1 MRFMTRQNGLAAA
14 MIVAAFGAA
23 HAQEVSVAG
32 DDQASAFIFT
42 PVEELAVNYDVNLGG
57 LTLGSGRMR
66 VNLSETDYDAQIS
79 IRTAGLADWLFN
91 STYDNTSRGARVG
104 DDIYP
109 TEYNSDFRGR
119 RDDDYQLV
127 EIGYEGM
134 TPYLINSDPSYG
146 PRLER
151 FPVTEE
157 QRENSYD
164 PLNAAMHLI
173 AGMPF
178 SEDAPCGDRI
188 RVFDGRRRY
197 DLVMEYGGREDIT
210 VRRGEVW
217 DGETLVCQLN
227 YEEVAGF
234 KPQPEDDELPRP
246 PMTLYI
252 AELDEGYFVPVRVRA
267 PTPLG
272 SMVMIATY
280 LRVRDVVPDHAGG
293 EAPDDSAVA
302 APVN

>member
-1 MRFMTRQNGLAAA
+1 MKKMMKRNVFALVAVVAAVGTAQAQDTAEAEAAA
-14 MIVAAFGAA
+14 FAPM
-23 HAQEVSVAG
+23 
-32 DDQASAFIFT
+32 
-42 PVEELAVNYDVNLGG
+42 PMEELAINYDVNMGG
-57 LTLGSGRMR
+57 FTLGSGRLR
-66 VNLSETDYDAQIS
+66 AQIIDTEYDAQID

-91 STYDNTSRGARVG
+91 SRYENTSSGRWLDGG
-104 DDIYP
+104 IFP
-109 TEYNSDFRGR
+109 SGYNSDFRGR
-119 RDDDYQLV
+119 RDDDYQIVQIGYDETTPFLV
-127 EIGYEGM
+127 E
-134 TPYLINSDPSYG
+134 SDPSYG

-151 FPVTEE
+151 FPVSEE
-157 QRENSYD
+157 QRANSYD

-173 AGMPF
+173 SGMPF
-178 SEDAPCGDRI
+178 SEEAPCGTRI

-197 DLVMEYGGREDIT
+197 DLVMEYVGRQDIR
-210 VRRGEVW
+210 VRQGEVW

-272 SMVMIATY
+272 SMVMVATFM
-280 LRVRDVVPDHAGG
+280 RVRNVMPEPAMVDTTDVTA
-293 EAPDDSAVA
+293 A
-302 APVN
+302 APAN